1 MAMIRKVEKANT
13 IAEVQPTV
21 ATLERLYLEYGKG
34 VNESTDED
42 IKLFRAHD
50 ISTHA
55 DLFRILPDSVIKD
68 LRWSYVSPEKSFRE
82 SFLKTVQQLVK
93 DNMGPAPMELDAL
106 RCHSDK
112 KEKMEESCKYDET
125 SECGNIC
132 KE

>member
-13 IAEVQPTV
+13 MAELQPKV
-21 ATLERLYLEYGKG
+21 ATLEIMYLEYVKG

-50 ISTHA
+50 ISTYV

-82 SFLKTVQQLVK
+82 SFLQTVQQLI
-93 DNMGPAPMELDAL
+93 N
-106 RCHSDK
+106 
-112 KEKMEESCKYDET
+112 
-125 SECGNIC
+125 
-132 KE
+132 